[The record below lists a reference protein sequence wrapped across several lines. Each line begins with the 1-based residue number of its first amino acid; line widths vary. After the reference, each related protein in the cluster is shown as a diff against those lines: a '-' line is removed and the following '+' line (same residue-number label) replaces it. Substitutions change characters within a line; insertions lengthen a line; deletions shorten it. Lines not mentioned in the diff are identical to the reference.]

1 MGWRAAIAL
10 LSARFGLPAQALN
23 STVVEV
29 WRSGFLHR
37 KTVGA
42 TRWDPSRSPRHPCA
56 TPCGVERGI
65 DNAFQHGCLH
75 AAVDEWIN
83 LHHLVNLARLAAEL
97 PAEQRQQLRRLK
109 TVRLSCAAA
118 YDATGCP
125 ELLDFS
131 DPHRAD
137 YRRAIAR
144 ARWTQG
150 RPQRTT
156 ADGAWHQGHWL
167 RIVVHSA
174 SLSPSPIDWLRVV
187 ARFSL
192 VPAGFSDPISGRD
205 RGLAGPLAPAA
216 AATSRAAS
224 GCFIA

>member
-1 MGWRAAIAL
+1 MNLNHL
-10 LSARFGLPAQALN
+10 L
-23 STVVEV
+23 
-29 WRSGFLHR
+29 
-37 KTVGA
+37 
-42 TRWDPSRSPRHPCA
+42 D
-56 TPCGVERGI
+56 
-65 DNAFQHGCLH
+65 
-75 AAVDEWIN
+75 
-83 LHHLVNLARLAAEL
+83 LARLAPAL
-97 PAEQRQQLRRLK
+97 PVEQRQQLRRLK

-125 ELLDFS
+125 ELLS
-131 DPHRAD
+131 CTDPHRAD
-137 YRRAIAR
+137 CRRAIAR

-156 ADGAWHQGHWL
+156 ADGAWHPGHWL
-167 RIVVHSA
+167 RIEFHSA

-187 ARFSL
+187 ARFSLVPRFNL

-216 AATSRAAS
+216 AATSRAAA